1 MDQIQIKPLEILTS
15 FSIILSPLYVVRLTL
30 YGLPTTL
37 LEIILL
43 TMFAVWFWQRGS
55 IIPSVSFLIRA
66 PARIKVLERS
76 ERFLLWPIVILVL
89 GVVIAAIISP
99 DQRGALGILKAYF
112 LEPILFFYLLIDSR
126 LLQKGSDPF
135 SGSDPML
142 DRRRTIVSSLI
153 ITGLYLSIW
162 GIAQVVLGFGVVA
175 PQEQLAG
182 RAHGPF
188 NSGNALALFLVP
200 VFLLALG
207 RLFAFLRGP
216 LANTQGVPLKI
227 VWKAGSIII
236 ILVGTLLTKSQG
248 GLIGLVGA
256 VSLTGLIWLIG
267 KTRWHLWLK
276 YLWLVIPIYLI
287 IVIGGLTQISRF
299 TPKNNNPWLRPLN
312 DTLTPRLCLW
322 EGAVNLLK
330 DRPLLGAGL
339 NGFKSLYSQKYFTC
353 DAEALQYPHNFI
365 LNFGTETGI
374 LGVLG
379 IFGILAVFLRQ
390 QSLVLI
396 KIAHPRKMFLVY
408 SLIAIVFYWL
418 IHGLVDVPYFKNDL
432 GLQFWIIMAL
442 GFLTN
447 STSTETV

>member
-1 MDQIQIKPLEILTS
+1 MDQIQIKPLEILIS

-162 GIAQVVLGFGVVA
+162 GIAQVVLGFGVIA
-175 PQEQLAG
+175 PHEQLAG

-188 NSGNALALFLVP
+188 NSGNALALFLGP
-200 VFLLALG
+200 VFLLVLG
-207 RLFAFLRGP
+207 QTLQTLKTSGLKRLVYGLIS
-216 LANTQGVPLKI
+216 L
-227 VWKAGSIII
+227 I
-236 ILVGTLLTKSQG
+236 ILSALILTKSKG
-248 GLIGLVGA
+248 GVIGVFIAISVIGLIYFLRRCNKIFLL
-256 VSLTGLIWLIG
+256 SKI
-267 KTRWHLWLK
+267 
-276 YLWLVIPIYLI
+276 WLVIPIYLI
-287 IVIGGLTQISRF
+287 IVTGGLTQISRF

-330 DRPLLGAGL
+330 DRPLLG
-339 NGFKSLYSQKYFTC
+339 
-353 DAEALQYPHNFI
+353 ALQYPHNFI

-432 GLQFWIIMAL
+432 SLQFWIIMAL

>member
-1 MDQIQIKPLEILTS
+1 MDQIQIKPLEILIS

-162 GIAQVVLGFGVVA
+162 GIAQVVLGFGVIA
-175 PQEQLAG
+175 PHEQLAG

-188 NSGNALALFLVP
+188 NSGNALALFLGP
-200 VFLLALG
+200 VFLLVLG
-207 RLFAFLRGP
+207 QTLQTLKTSGLKRLVYGLIS
-216 LANTQGVPLKI
+216 L
-227 VWKAGSIII
+227 I
-236 ILVGTLLTKSQG
+236 ILSALILTKSKG
-248 GLIGLVGA
+248 GVIGVFIAISVIGLIYFLRRCNKIFLL
-256 VSLTGLIWLIG
+256 SKI
-267 KTRWHLWLK
+267 
-276 YLWLVIPIYLI
+276 WLVIPIYLI
-287 IVIGGLTQISRF
+287 IVTGGLTQISRF

-432 GLQFWIIMAL
+432 SLQFWIIMAL

>member
-1 MDQIQIKPLEILTS
+1 
-15 FSIILSPLYVVRLTL
+15 
-30 YGLPTTL
+30 
-37 LEIILL
+37 
-43 TMFAVWFWQRGS
+43 MFAVWFWQRRS
-55 IIPSVSFLIRA
+55 IILPDSSL
-66 PARIKVLERS
+66 S
-76 ERFLLWPIVILVL
+76 WPIVVLIL
-89 GVVIAAIISP
+89 GVAIGTIISP
-99 DQRGALGILKAYF
+99 DQLGVLGILKAYF
-112 LEPILFFYLLIDSR
+112 LEPILFFYLLTDVR
-126 LLQKGSDPF
+126 KQKGSDPNL
-135 SGSDPML
+135 GSDPML
-142 DRRRTIVSSLI
+142 GRRRTIVSSLI

-162 GIAQVVLGFGVVA
+162 GIAQVVLGFGVIA
-175 PQEQLAG
+175 PHEQLAG

-188 NSGNALALFLVP
+188 NSGNALALFLGP
-200 VFLLALG
+200 VFLLVLG
-207 RLFAFLRGP
+207 QTLQTLKTSGLKRLVYGLIS
-216 LANTQGVPLKI
+216 L
-227 VWKAGSIII
+227 I
-236 ILVGTLLTKSQG
+236 ILSALILTKSKG
-248 GLIGLVGA
+248 GVIGVFIAISVIGLIYFLRRCNKIFLL
-256 VSLTGLIWLIG
+256 SKI
-267 KTRWHLWLK
+267 
-276 YLWLVIPIYLI
+276 WLVIPIYLI
-287 IVIGGLTQISRF
+287 IVTGGLTQISRF

-390 QSLVLI
+390 QSRALI
-396 KIAHPRKMFLVY
+396 RTTHPGKMFLVAG
-408 SLIAIVFYWL
+408 LIAIVFFWL

-432 GLQFWIIMAL
+432 SLQFWIIMAL